1 MNVVI
6 LLLTIVLGLW
16 LLDMIP
22 SSQDIGNYLKQIDDA
37 RFTSTMCE

>member
-1 MNVVI
+1 MDVVFF
-6 LLLTIVLGLW
+6 LLAIVFGLW